1 MNKNI
6 IKCTM
11 AILLGIIL
19 FLVFDYLNLSTI
31 LSLTF
36 DKGKLDI
43 VELKYKEQIKREKL
57 HKINTRED
65 IYGFWKDDEYGL
77 DNRYEAL
84 IDKDSIIVYGYLE
97 GNKNVYWVG
106 NFNLLN
112 DFEVNSN
119 SQISSTN
126 YKSISKY
133 ITTAAQTD
141 IKDFIYDNGV
151 IRFISQFNDTYH
163 EVHLKRYKP
172 FDDRIRM
179 IKYNVDR
186 VGHYDKNNNKK
197 IELENYVIEHPEY
210 FDAEEEN
217 SFGDI
222 PNSFVYNI
230 DSDLVLKKSILLS
243 PSDTRSHAEF
253 FVDEYNNSKIKNI
266 YQLYDEMQYISEN
279 LNSDT
284 SELISYEY
292 NSSDDSIMIMFSTKN
307 VDPYDGKVT
316 YGLAFENWMIK
327 NETNELII
335 VGVAYTNDDTSD
347 YDYIGDYEKAIQ
359 GIKRKVKK

>member
-19 FLVFDYLNLSTI
+19 FLVFDYFNLSTI

-43 VELKYKEQIKREKL
+43 IELKYKEQIKREKL

-84 IDKDSIIVYGYLE
+84 IDNDSIIVYGYLE

-106 NFNLLN
+106 NFNLQN

-133 ITTAAQTD
+133 IELAAQTQT
-141 IKDFIYDNGV
+141 KEFTYENGV
-151 IRFISQFNDTYH
+151 ISFISQFNDTYH
-163 EVHLKRYKP
+163 EVHLKRYDP
-172 FDDRIRM
+172 HDDRIRM

-186 VGHYDKNNNKK
+186 VGHYDRNNNKK
-197 IELENYVIEHPEY
+197 IELQNYVIEYPEY
-210 FDAEEEN
+210 FDTEEEN
-217 SFGDI
+217 SFGNI

-230 DSDLVLKKSILLS
+230 DSGLVEKKLIVLS
-243 PSDTRSHAEF
+243 PSATRSHAEF
-253 FVDEYNNSKIKNI
+253 YVNESKNNKINDI
-266 YQLYDEMQYISEN
+266 YELYEVMQNESVN
-279 LNSDT
+279 LNLAT
-284 SELISYEY
+284 NRLISFTF
-292 NSSDDSIMIMFSTKN
+292 NSESNSIMIIFSTKY
-307 VDPYDGKVT
+307 VDTYDDSKVIC
-316 YGLAFENWMIK
+316 GLAFENWMIK

-359 GIKRKVKK
+359 GMKRK